1 MKKIFSR
8 ILAVGLL
15 SAGIIG
21 VSSCDYL
28 DQKPENLKTTDMI
41 GEIATAIANGLS
53 AEEMSFAMRAQPTYN
68 EGIGAAIEDAMRKK

>member
-1 MKKIFSR
+1 MD
-8 ILAVGLL
+8 L
-15 SAGIIG
+15 S
-21 VSSCDYL
+21 VWYL
-28 DQKPENLKTTDMI
+28 RHIQIPSWGAQMMCPRATDMI

>member
-1 MKKIFSR
+1 MD
-8 ILAVGLL
+8 L
-15 SAGIIG
+15 S
-21 VSSCDYL
+21 VWYL
-28 DQKPENLKTTDMI
+28 RHIQIHRGSTDDVPRATDMI